1 MKTIFK
7 LIHIPFLFFIAFLL
21 LLPCYQSNAATYQ
34 YNVKDFGANG
44 KDKKSDSAA
53 IQAALDMA
61 SENIKLSKNNLTVV
75 KIPNGTYYIDKA
87 LYIQSNTRLQ
97 LSKKAV
103 IRRSDSALGKNM
115 LRTTDSKHKSGK
127 AGGYSL
133 AQNITVTGGT
143 FDGGN
148 IQKAKSTSNLIY
160 IGHSS
165 NIVIQNTTIK
175 NCYGAHAI
183 ELAGVKS
190 AVIRNCKITGFR
202 YDKDYFTSEAIQ
214 IDTCYKS
221 KKEGAWAPGFKA
233 DKTASKNIRIEKNTI
248 TDYPRGVGVHHKLT
262 GHLISNITIKNN
274 KFKRSSV
281 STQGKSVVGVFLLGV
296 NKATVSGNTFD
307 HYSYGAM
314 IKQSQKVT
322 IKKNSFKYNSLGSL
336 NIEGCDKNNGR
347 HAFLVTSDKNGKKTL
362 KFSCGNIKSGTVR
375 TDGYSYPFRS
385 SNGKVTLTL
394 YKKIKA
400 YQTINFY
407 GKDKY
412 NNKYYRT
419 YYVPKQ
425 KK

>member
-1 MKTIFK
+1 MKTFSK
-7 LIHIPFLFFIAFLL
+7 PIHFLFLFFTVFLL
-21 LLPCYQSNAATYQ
+21 VPCLKSNAATYY

-44 KDKKSDSAA
+44 NDKKSDSAA
-53 IQAALDMA
+53 IQAALDMT
-61 SENIKLSKNNLTVV
+61 SENMGLSKNNLTVV
-75 KIPNGTYYIDKA
+75 KIPNGTYYIDKT
-87 LYIQSNTRLQ
+87 LYIQSNTKLQ
-97 LSKKAV
+97 LSKKTV
-103 IRRSDSALGKNM
+103 IRRSNSALGKNM
-115 LRTTDSKHKSGK
+115 LRTTDAKHKSGK
-127 AGGYSL
+127 AGSYNL

-148 IQKAKSTSNLIY
+148 IKKAKSTCNLIY
-160 IGHSS
+160 MGHSS
-165 NIVIQNTTIK
+165 NIVIQNTKIK

-221 KKEGAWAPGFKA
+221 KDEGLWAPGFKA

-248 TDYPRGVGVHHKLT
+248 TDYPRGIGVHHKLK
-262 GHLISNITIKNN
+262 GHLITNISIKNN

-296 NKATVSGNTFD
+296 KKATVSGNTFD

-314 IKQSQKVT
+314 IKLSQKVT
-322 IKKNSFKYNSLGSL
+322 IKKNRFLYNSLGSL
-336 NIEGCDKNNGR
+336 SIEGCDKNNGR
-347 HAFLVTSDKNGKKTL
+347 HAFLVTSDKRGKKTL
-362 KFSCGNIKSGTVR
+362 KFTCGNIKSGTVN
-375 TDGYSYPFRS
+375 TAGYSYPFYTR
-385 SNGKVTLTL
+385 NGKVTLKL
-394 YKKIKA
+394 FKKIKGN
-400 YQTINFY
+400 QMIDFY

-419 YYVPKQ
+419 YYVPK
-425 KK
+425 KKKK